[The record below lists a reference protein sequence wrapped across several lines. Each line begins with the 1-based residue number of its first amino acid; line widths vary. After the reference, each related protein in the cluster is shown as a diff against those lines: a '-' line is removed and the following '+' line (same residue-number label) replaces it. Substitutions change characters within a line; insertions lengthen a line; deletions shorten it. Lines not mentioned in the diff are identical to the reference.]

1 MGGIRNAIAATVAA
15 GVIAGSAAAQP
26 LGESWLLGA
35 PDDAARFE
43 ILERD
48 AGGTGRTMLE
58 MSIRYERM
66 YQAIV
71 DGNLEF
77 ALQNWGGIVGSLD
90 RGLVRRPDRAD
101 LANAFILDA
110 LADAVEAVLE
120 GGDVAASRVAF
131 MQVRGACMGCHQAA
145 ELGFMNDQPL
155 FRDLVFD

>member
-1 MGGIRNAIAATVAA
+1 MQIRKIALAAAALTTASGIAL
-15 GVIAGSAAAQP
+15 AQP

-71 DGNLEF
+71 DGNLQF
-77 ALQNWGGIVGSLD
+77 ALQNWDGIVGSLD
-90 RGLVRRPDRAD
+90 RGLVRRPDRTD
-101 LANAFILDA
+101 LANAFILDT
-110 LADAVEAVLE
+110 LADEVAVVLE
-120 GGDVAASRVAF
+120 SGDVAASQEAFLRV
-131 MQVRGACMGCHQAA
+131 RSACMGCHQAS
-145 ELGFMNDQPL
+145 ELGYMNDQPL
-155 FRDLVFD
+155 FSDLVLE